1 MGFYCASQHKMVQC
15 VNLLVAPHKNWAH
28 RPTTGNQDLLMQA
41 QQQVSGKTIDMNEHI
56 ARQTQAFLAAAVN
69 TEVPA
74 ELQAA
79 AQEGVAKARDAFATW
94 NAAALS
100 GTQAINEV
108 MLAGRS
114 GAETVGAKVLN
125 NAHAAAE
132 AAFDAAQALARA
144 KTFPE
149 VAQLQTKFV
158 QEQLAVASQQ
168 GKALFELS
176 AKIAQETT
184 DALAAIATKAASD
197 PKTGGE

>member
-1 MGFYCASQHKMVQC
+1 
-15 VNLLVAPHKNWAH
+15 
-28 RPTTGNQDLLMQA
+28 MQA

-74 ELQAA
+74 EVQAA

-94 NAAALS
+94 NAAALT
-100 GTQAINEV
+100 GTRAADEV

-114 GAETVGAKVLN
+114 GAKAFGDKVLN
-125 NAHAAAE
+125 NVHAAAE

-144 KTFPE
+144 KTIPE
-149 VAQLQTKFV
+149 AVQLQTRFV
-158 QEQLAVASQQ
+158 QEQLAMASQQ

-176 AKIAQETT
+176 AKVAQETT

-197 PKTGGE
+197 PKKGGE

>member
-1 MGFYCASQHKMVQC
+1 
-15 VNLLVAPHKNWAH
+15 
-28 RPTTGNQDLLMQA
+28 MQA
-41 QQQVSGKTIDMNEHI
+41 QQQVVRTTISMNEHI
-56 ARQTQAFLAAAVN
+56 ARQTQAFLVAAVN
-69 TEVPA
+69 NEVPA
-74 ELQAA
+74 ELQAV
-79 AQEGVAKARDAFATW
+79 AQDGVAKARVAFATW

-100 GTQAINEV
+100 GTQAINAV

-149 VAQLQTKFV
+149 AAQLQTKFV

-168 GKALFELS
+168 GKAFFELS
-176 AKIAQETT
+176 AKIAQQTT
-184 DALAAIATKAASD
+184 EALTAIATKAAGD
-197 PKTGGE
+197 LQKQGELGLSSTTTCLT